1 VNAHTMP
8 TLLALHAQA
17 TWTLVR
23 AALSQDLVDG
33 TCLQLFALCFDFLQ
47 TCLLPTRL
55 FRCQSCQ
62 SLHLLIEFLHKAR
75 SSPMPTWTK
84 QKLSARLTAE
94 DGQIGD
100 STGADGETE
109 AEYSQLL

>member
-1 VNAHTMP
+1 MP
-8 TLLALHAQA
+8 A
-17 TWTLVR
+17 
-23 AALSQDLVDG
+23 
-33 TCLQLFALCFDFLQ
+33 
-47 TCLLPTRL
+47 
-55 FRCQSCQ
+55 
-62 SLHLLIEFLHKAR
+62 
-75 SSPMPTWTK
+75 WTK